1 MRFLKGLLVIVAVV
15 LLLGATTVAVALNMR
30 PDRSAFA
37 SQIMAPDSTGG
48 GTLRV
53 SFLGVSNLL
62 FDDGE
67 TAILTDG
74 FFTRPGLLAVA
85 TQISP
90 DSTRIAQALQRAGI
104 TRLAAVVPVHSHY
117 DHVMDAPYVARWT
130 GAQLVGSTSTAN
142 VGRGASLP
150 EDRITVAVPG
160 QPMTFGRFSVTL
172 LPSRHA
178 PTGRFLMPGEITS
191 PLTPPARTRD
201 YRLGESYS
209 VVVQHEGRTI
219 LVQGSAGFIPG
230 ALDRVKA
237 DVVYLA
243 LATLGRASPE
253 YRDSV
258 WNEVIVATGA
268 RRVIAVHWDDFTRP
282 LSKPL
287 VPLPRLMDDFGTTM
301 RFLLSHTGPGAPD
314 IRIPVEFAPT
324 DPFADLPPS

>member
-1 MRFLKGLLVIVAVV
+1 MRFLKGLLAILAVGI
-15 LLLGATTVAVALNMR
+15 LLATTTVAVALNLR
-30 PDRSAFA
+30 PDTSAFA
-37 SQIMAPDSTGG
+37 SLRMTPDSSGSA
-48 GTLRV
+48 TLRV

-85 TQISP
+85 TEISP
-90 DSTRIAQALQRAGI
+90 DSSRIAQALQRAGI

-209 VVVQHEGRTI
+209 VVVQHGGRTI

-230 ALDRVKA
+230 ALDSVKA

-243 LATLGRASPE
+243 IATLGRAPAA

-258 WNEVIVATGA
+258 WNEVIATTGA
-268 RRVIAVHWDDFTRP
+268 KRVIAVHWDDFTRP

-301 RFLLSHTGPGAPD
+301 RFLLSHRRPDDPD
-314 IRIPVEFAPT
+314 IRIATEFVST
-324 DPFADLPPS
+324 DPFADLPPP